1 MATESNIP
9 HGALS
14 LPALPAGLTP
24 DWVTQALLGSNALR
38 VNRAAGEPRVVS
50 ITASPVGEGVGM
62 MSELSR
68 LHLTWS
74 DPDFGLPATVIAKYA
89 STNATNRAAANQFHV
104 YEREVRYFLELD
116 ERTRART
123 PRIHY
128 GRIEPDNFLILMEDL
143 GTYRIGSQATGAGL
157 ADAECAIDELARLH
171 AAFWG
176 RVDELDWVP
185 EIRGS
190 YHADGL
196 RQAASAGWDN
206 MARTFAAGLSPVI
219 DAARADI
226 LAAIPKLQA
235 TVNRAPKTLVHGDFR
250 LDNLLFA
257 SDPTHDPVV
266 ILDWQGPLRA
276 KGIVDVA
283 VLLGQNVHVE
293 TRRAHERAL
302 LTRYVRGLAAEGVD
316 YPFEAAWQD
325 YRDALLYQWCYCAT
339 ITGALD
345 GSNPNSFA
353 WMSQCVARQS
363 AATLDHHLL
372 AELPRFL

>member
-1 MATESNIP
+1 MPDREL
-9 HGALS
+9 G
-14 LPALPAGLTP
+14 LPGLPAGLTP
-24 DWVTQALLGSNALR
+24 AWVTKALARAGIGHGAGP
-38 VNRAAGEPRVVS
+38 AAGAQVVS
-50 ITASPVGEGVGM
+50 VDASPIGEGVGM
-62 MSELSR
+62 MSELAR

-74 DPDFGLPATVIAKYA
+74 QPDPALPQTVIAKYA
-89 STNATNRAAANQFHV
+89 STNPTNRAAANQFHV

-116 ERTRART
+116 TRTRART

-128 GRIEPDNFLILMEDL
+128 GRIEADNFLILMEDL
-143 GTYRIGSQATGAGL
+143 GAYRIGSQAAGAGR
-157 ADAECAIDELARLH
+157 ADAERAIDELARLH

-176 RVDELDWVP
+176 RVDDLDWVP
-185 EIRGS
+185 KILGS

-196 RQAASAGWDN
+196 RQAAMGGWDN
-206 MARTFAAGLSPVI
+206 MARTFAAGLPAEI
-219 DAARADI
+219 NAARGDI

-235 TVNRAPKTLVHGDFR
+235 AVNAAPQTLVHGDFR

-257 SDPTHDPVV
+257 SESTHDPVV

-283 VLLGQNVHVE
+283 VLLGQNIHVE
-293 TRRAHERAL
+293 TRRAHEHDL
-302 LTRYVRGLAAEGVD
+302 LARYLRGLAEEGVH
-316 YPFEAAWQD
+316 YPFETAWRD

-345 GSNPNSFA
+345 GTNPNAFA

-363 AATLDHHLL
+363 AATLDHRLL
-372 AELPRFL
+372 QELPRFL

>member
-1 MATESNIP
+1 MTTERNILHSSLP
-9 HGALS
+9 

-24 DWVTQALLGSNALR
+24 DWVTQALMQSDVLR
-38 VNRAAGEPRVVS
+38 VNRAAGAPRIVS
-50 ITASPVGEGVGM
+50 ISASPVGEGVGM
-62 MSELSR
+62 MSELLR
-68 LHLTWS
+68 LHLSWS
-74 DPDFGLPATVIAKYA
+74 DADPGLPQTVIAKYA
-89 STNATNRAAANQFHV
+89 STNPTNRAAANQFHV

-116 ERTRART
+116 GRTRART
-123 PRIHY
+123 PRIY
-128 GRIEPDNFLILMEDL
+128 FGRIEPDNFLILMEDL
-143 GTYRIGSQATGAGL
+143 GAYRIGSQAAGAGL

-176 RVDELDWVP
+176 QVDDLDWVP

-196 RQAASAGWDN
+196 RQAAGAGWDN
-206 MARTFAAGLSPVI
+206 MVRTFATGLAPTI

-235 TVNRAPKTLVHGDFR
+235 TVNAAPQTLVHGDFR

-257 SDPTHDPVV
+257 SDPAHHPVV

-283 VLLGQNVHVE
+283 VLLGQNIHIE

-302 LTRYVRGLAAEGVD
+302 LTRYVQGLAAEGVN
-316 YPFEAAWQD
+316 YPFETAWQD

-353 WMSQCVARQS
+353 WMSECVARQS
-363 AATLDHHLL
+363 AATVDHHLL